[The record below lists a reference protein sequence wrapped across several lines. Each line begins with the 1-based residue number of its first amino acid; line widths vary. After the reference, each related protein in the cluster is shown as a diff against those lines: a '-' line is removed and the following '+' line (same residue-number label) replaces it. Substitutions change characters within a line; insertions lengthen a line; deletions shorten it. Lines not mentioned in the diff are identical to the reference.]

1 MKEIY
6 ISPIIAVTLFLML
19 LEFPRV
25 WGKYDIASGILVK
38 YGVIIDVFSLLL
50 LIITKHFRGKYWKVV
65 VYVSVAG
72 VQFLYWNPYSPMS
85 FCCFVFSIIVL
96 VLYLFV

>member
-1 MKEIY
+1 MKKIY

-50 LIITKHFRGKYWKVV
+50 LIITKQFRGKYWKVV

-72 VQFLYWNPYSPMS
+72 IQFLY
-85 FCCFVFSIIVL
+85 
-96 VLYLFV
+96 